1 MKNNTFNFS
10 AMTAAVINYIDISA
24 IETAF
29 NSDHTYI
36 SVNIL
41 SGAVSSRMIDF
52 SDLPKLTAAAPVHFR
67 AAWYRLQEGKIS
79 DVVTAYRDALE
90 TLDAA
95 EEVDVDAAK
104 AFRAAAAIVEG
115 RAAAV
120 RELYAAAALPAG
132 QVIDYTMSILA
143 AGMARDVNAINGAIK
158 STIDD
163 VLTAVKTARADATEV
178 INVRDLRAALDKAFK
193 AIWIVGDGA
202 CLSSCNF
209 KTTDALARHIYA
221 VCESR
226 FKVVKGRVTMPTAA
240 NRNALAVEVVQAV
253 LWDLNERRKAAEKA
267 AEQTA
272 AKKTEQAAEKPA
284 EQTAAK
290 TAAKKAPAKKT
301 EKPAA

>member
-1 MKNNTFNFS
+1 MKSNEFNFS
-10 AMTAAVINYIDISA
+10 AMTAAVSETFDLSA

-29 NSDHTYI
+29 TSDHTYI

-41 SGAVSSRMIDF
+41 SGATSARMIDF

-79 DVVTAYRDALE
+79 DVVTAYRDAVE
-90 TLDAA
+90 ALDAA
-95 EEVDVDAAK
+95 EEIDVEIAK
-104 AFRAAAAIVEG
+104 AFRAAAATVED

-120 RELYAAAALPAG
+120 RKLYAAAALPTG

-158 STIDD
+158 ATVDD
-163 VLTAVKTARADATEV
+163 VLTAVKTARADATDV

-193 AIWIVGDGA
+193 AIWIVGNGA

-209 KTTDALARHIYA
+209 KATDALARHIYA

-240 NRNALAVEVVQAV
+240 NKNALAVEVVQAI

-272 AKKTEQAAEKPA
+272 AKTAEQAPA
-284 EQTAAK
+284 KA
-290 TAAKKAPAKKT
+290 AAKKAPAKKT